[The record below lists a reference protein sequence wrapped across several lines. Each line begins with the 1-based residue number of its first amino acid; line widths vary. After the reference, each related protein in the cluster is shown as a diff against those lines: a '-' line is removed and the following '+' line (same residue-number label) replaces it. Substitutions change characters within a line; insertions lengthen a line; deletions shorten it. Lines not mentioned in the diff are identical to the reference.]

1 MPAAAKHS
9 RPSLWAVCLPLLAV
23 AVIIATLPDASHIL
37 ASREGHQG
45 TMPYGAAAMRASI
58 DPETG
63 MLSVNPTR
71 VESSSKMLETALSR
85 SSDGLVQ
92 ETMPNGTV
100 RMNLQGR
107 FMSASVA
114 RLDAQG
120 HVHTTCTEDL
130 DQAQRVLHG
139 TTPLASPKAEVK

>member
-1 MPAAAKHS
+1 M
-9 RPSLWAVCLPLLAV
+9 AVCLPLLAV
-23 AVIIATLPDASHIL
+23 AAIIATLPDASHIL
-37 ASREGHQG
+37 VSRDGRQG
-45 TMPYGAAAMRASI
+45 ETPYGAAAMRASI

-63 MLSVNPTR
+63 MLSVNPTHF
-71 VESSSKMLETALSR
+71 ESSSKMLETALSR

-107 FMSASVA
+107 FMSASMA

-120 HVHTTCTEDL
+120 HVHTSCTEDL
-130 DQAQRVLHG
+130 DQAERVLHEK
-139 TTPLASPKAEVK
+139 TPLASQKAEVK